1 MPNSVLVACN
11 SANALE
17 DTKFRLEYSVVG
29 GAKGNVD
36 WAPTFGNTN
45 AQLLA
50 ALLVVIQGALLAR
63 HSLTILDSEVI
74 VLGVPAITV
83 P

>member
-17 DTKFRLEYSVVG
+17 NSKFRLEYSVVG

-36 WAPTFGNTN
+36 WAPVFGDDN
-45 AQLLA
+45 AELLA
-50 ALLVVIQGALLAR
+50 ALLSVIQSTLLAR